1 MRKDTIEGV
10 GEWGW
15 RMFEMGTAKDGED
28 NVPGRASGGA
38 MCAQGRKKLQGTG
51 ELYPMSTG

>member
-51 ELYPMSTG
+51 EL